1 MEASPMTSYLVLY
14 RSPTSPEEQ
23 MASATPEQA
32 QAGMEAWTA
41 WAGNAGEAIVDLGA
55 PVGAGG
61 SVGAAADTG
70 AGFLGGF
77 SILQADSTAALEQ
90 LLESQPHLM
99 VEGNSIEYYEFLAV
113 PGMD

>member
-1 MEASPMTSYLVLY
+1 MTSYLVLY

-41 WAGNAGEAIVDLGA
+41 WSEKAGDAIVDLGA
-55 PVGAGG
+55 PVAGGG
-61 SVGAAADTG
+61 SVGASSSDS

-77 SILQADSTAALEQ
+77 SIMQADSSEALDT
-90 LLESQPHLM
+90 LLDGHPHLL
-99 VEGNSIEYYEFLAV
+99 VEGNGIEYYEFLAI
-113 PGMD
+113 PGME